1 MHMLL
6 ARAVAPAPFAT
17 YSDAQGVLLRM
28 FLIALAL
35 AAAEPPSPPPRPMR
49 VEVTR
54 DTISDD
60 VTATATLQDGG
71 AKLTLTCEPD
81 DYEGVRVIF
90 SAQHWLARSSIL
102 TGERPLVYRF
112 DEESPVRRVWI
123 MRDRGARLGGRD
135 TVVRFLRGL
144 IAAERLLFRT
154 RDIEDRPV
162 DIAFRIVGARPAVEQ
177 LLEVCGEQR
186 MRRRLFGG

>member
-1 MHMLL
+1 
-6 ARAVAPAPFAT
+6 
-17 YSDAQGVLLRM
+17 M

-60 VTATATLQDGG
+60 VTVTATLQDGG

-81 DYEGVRVIF
+81 DYEGVRVVF
-90 SAQHWLARSSIL
+90 SSQHWLAGNSFF
-102 TGERPLVYRF
+102 TGERPLLYRF
-112 DEESPVRRVWI
+112 DENRPVNWVWI
-123 MRDRGARLGGRD
+123 MRDRGARLAGRGRVGD
-135 TVVRFLRGL
+135 FLREF
-144 IAAERLLFRT
+144 IDAERLLFRT

-177 LLEVCGEQR
+177 LLEACGEQR
-186 MRRRLFGG
+186 MRRRLFGR